1 MEHLKDNLLSYCP
14 LRPVTKDD
22 EEFLYEIAR
31 KIVGVETIP
40 CNDCKYCMP
49 CHYGI
54 DIPAI
59 FVHYN
64 KCKNEGRLPN
74 DSMDANYA
82 KYRREYLIGLD
93 RSVPRMRQADHC
105 IGCGQCEPHC
115 PQNIRI
121 PRELQKISEFVERL
135 KRGEE

>member
-1 MEHLKDNLLSYCP
+1 
-14 LRPVTKDD
+14 
-22 EEFLYEIAR
+22 
-31 KIVGVETIP
+31 
-40 CNDCKYCMP
+40 
-49 CHYGI
+49 
-54 DIPAI
+54 
-59 FVHYN
+59 
-64 KCKNEGRLPN
+64 
-74 DSMDANYA
+74 MDANYA

-93 RSVPRMRQADHC
+93 RSVPKMRQADHC

>member
-1 MEHLKDNLLSYCP
+1 MPDPY
-14 LRPVTKDD
+14 
-22 EEFLYEIAR
+22 
-31 KIVGVETIP
+31 GV
-40 CNDCKYCMP
+40 
-49 CHYGI
+49 
-54 DIPAI
+54 DIPGI

-64 KCKNEGRLPN
+64 KCKNEGMLPREVG
-74 DSMDANYA
+74 DAD
-82 KYRREYLIGLD
+82 YRKHRRQFLISLD
-93 RSVPRMRQADHC
+93 RSVERQRQADHC